1 LDNIFYEINK
11 VIEVPFSLAM
21 KLSRK
26 VHIEFID
33 FSGKDYEPNLFK
45 KEKYFVFST
54 NIDATSGWGNLG
66 YNFLK
71 YSPDYQI
78 ALLGNSNGIADRVS
92 SKALNT
98 EIQENGLCVWW
109 EQPSEKFLTS
119 PFKKNI
125 AVLMFETTLVPLSWV
140 PRLNKFDALIVPCKQ
155 NKKMFEDSRVKIP
168 IEIAELG
175 IDMTKFYPLER
186 NNKVFTFGHMGFLST
201 RKGTDMLVKAFQE
214 AFPNKENVKLIC
226 KTSHNQYHFMVKDK
240 GSSWTNIACRTY

>member
-1 LDNIFYEINK
+1 MLIKITGTKASSIFLDNIFYEINK

-140 PRLNKFDALIVPCKQ
+140 PRLNNCSLQ
-155 NKKMFEDSRVKIP
+155 
-168 IEIAELG
+168 
-175 IDMTKFYPLER
+175 TK
-186 NNKVFTFGHMGFLST
+186 
-201 RKGTDMLVKAFQE
+201 
-214 AFPNKENVKLIC
+214 
-226 KTSHNQYHFMVKDK
+226 
-240 GSSWTNIACRTY
+240 